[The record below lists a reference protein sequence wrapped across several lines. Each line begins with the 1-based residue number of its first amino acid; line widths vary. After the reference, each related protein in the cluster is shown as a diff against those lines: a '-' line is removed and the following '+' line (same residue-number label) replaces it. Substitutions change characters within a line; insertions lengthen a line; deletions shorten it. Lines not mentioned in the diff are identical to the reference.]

1 MKRRGGLSFAH
12 HIPHSRSLRNHPSVD
27 RGRTLCYHPVHE
39 SLFRER
45 WKECAAGKRALG
57 VIQRDVVLPIEPGG
71 LLDLLEHL
79 NQHFY
84 QGQRRES
91 MKKIGV
97 ALLTLAVSIS
107 LVALPAC
114 TTINPYTEEKQTSK
128 AAKGATIGGIA
139 GAILGAATAS
149 RGDRTKMALIGAGI
163 GAIAGGG
170 AGYYMDVQEAKL
182 RQKLEGTGVRVVRD
196 GNDIDLVMPGDVTF
210 ETNSASLNSNFFDVL
225 DSVALVLDEYKSTLV
240 TVAGYTDSTGS
251 ADYNQKLSEKRAST
265 VALYLHSRGVAQE
278 RLAAIGHGEA
288 RPVAS
293 NSTAEG
299 RARNRRVEIT
309 LDPITK

>member
-1 MKRRGGLSFAH
+1 
-12 HIPHSRSLRNHPSVD
+12 
-27 RGRTLCYHPVHE
+27 
-39 SLFRER
+39 
-45 WKECAAGKRALG
+45 
-57 VIQRDVVLPIEPGG
+57 
-71 LLDLLEHL
+71 
-79 NQHFY
+79 
-84 QGQRRES
+84 

-149 RGDRTKMALIGAGI
+149 RGDRTKKALIGAGI